1 MTAEDHAHPT
11 LAAINED
18 VVATETED
26 PATTIGTV
34 TDGEGDHA
42 TKKMT
47 ALVEEGTATTSQTTN
62 LVPHTVVPSDEA
74 RLCPPR
80 RPRSP

>member
-18 VVATETED
+18 EVATETGE
-26 PATTIGTV
+26 PVTTTEKATG
-34 TDGEGDHA
+34 GEGDHA
-42 TKKMT
+42 TRKMT

-62 LVPHTVVPSDEA
+62 LVPHTAVPSDEA
-74 RLCPPR
+74 RLSPPR